1 MILKGI
7 KKTFFNTKKAFG
19 YLAPS
24 DNFVPLCNSLTA
36 EAVAWV
42 CITVYVLRNYSA
54 NISDLVRTQTQRHFQ
69 HSPAHHIPAPRILH
83 QVAQNRLG
91 NQEETGNT

>member
-24 DNFVPLCNSLTA
+24 DDFVPLCDSLTA
-36 EAVAWV
+36 EAVAWI
-42 CITVYVLRNYSA
+42 CITVSVFCNYSA

-69 HSPAHHIPAPRILH
+69 YSSAHHIPAPYVLH
-83 QVAQNRLG
+83 QVAQNRLR